1 MRLIEWYL
9 QIPRPGPGQ
18 GTVWDLRAAAP
29 LDSNLPSWML
39 LLLGVLCLVAV
50 IAIYVRDARTLSWP
64 ARAGLIVL
72 RLASLVLLLVMLGQL
87 SLSVTQT
94 GHPQLAILI
103 DTSAS
108 MGLEDRFSDPQAAS
122 MAKRHA
128 ELAAPDPPVRL
139 SFAKSILTA
148 EDGRFLRELQHSHR
162 LKLYS
167 FAGTSSALEFDADG
181 DSNDRIDVLIDAVR
195 QLQPTGEA
203 TRPAV
208 AVQQVLDDLRGNLP
222 TTIVVLTD
230 GITTTGDDDRLV
242 RAAEEARARSVPLIP
257 IGFGSDEPARDL
269 ELSDV
274 LAPDVVF
281 VDDPLTFTMQLKSF
295 GYSGQTT
302 NVTLRRKDRPDVIDS
317 VEVELGSDGEPIM
330 VEITDSP
337 GDEGDYEYTM
347 SVRRLPGETNTDN
360 NLETHRVQVR
370 REQLKVLLV
379 EQQPRWEFRHLKPV
393 LERDPAVQLQT
404 VLQSADLRFADED
417 QTALARFPVSR
428 DDLFSYD
435 VVILGDVD
443 LAFLSAG
450 ALESLR
456 DFVAERGGGLL
467 FIAGTSH
474 NPIDYV
480 STPLGDLL
488 PVEVDP
494 SLSSQDAQSTSTGF
508 RASLTIEGR
517 TRAALRLADSSD
529 ENTRVWETL
538 PPLYW
543 LFDAARRKPG
553 AQVLV
558 EHPTLRHESEPSPIV
573 VSQRYGAGQVVFHA
587 TDELWRWRERV
598 EDRYYGRYWL
608 QMMRYLSRSNSNS
621 SEQGLELVTD
631 HRVYQP
637 ADTIEFQLRVMNPD
651 SRPVEGVVPQVL
663 VDGPGETQE
672 SVNLSPLPQSP
683 LLYRGQLSSLSPG
696 AYRARLASSAQP
708 TGESPDEAATVPS
721 VDFRVEVAAGELQN
735 RAFQAAELVD
745 AAKVSRGTY
754 YPFWEADRLL
764 TELPSGRTVPVSTE
778 RTIPIWNRWEVLL
791 LLVALLTTEWVCRKR
806 VGLV

>member
-1 MRLIEWYL
+1 MRFIEWYL
-9 QIPRPGPGQ
+9 DIPPAGPGE

-29 LDSNLPSWML
+29 FDAGLPSWL
-39 LLLGVLCLVAV
+39 LLTLGAIGLVAV
-50 IAIYVRDARTLSWP
+50 VAIYVRDARTLSWP
-64 ARAGLIVL
+64 VRSGLILL
-72 RLASLVLLLVMLGQL
+72 RLASLTVLLVMLGQL
-87 SLSVTQT
+87 SLVVTQT
-94 GHPQLAILI
+94 GLPQLAVLI

-108 MGLEDRFSDPQAAS
+108 MGLEDRFTDPQAAS
-122 MAKRHA
+122 MAKRYA
-128 ELAAPDPPVRL
+128 GLAAPDPPVRL

-148 EDGRFLRELQHSHR
+148 EEGRFLRELRQSHR

-167 FAGTSSALEFDADG
+167 FAGTSSALEVESED
-181 DSNDRIDVLIDAVR
+181 DRSKVLIDAVR
-195 QLQPTGEA
+195 ELQPTGEA

-208 AVQQVLDDLRGNLP
+208 AVKQVLDDLRGNP
-222 TTIVVLTD
+222 PAAIVVLTD
-230 GITTTGDDDRLV
+230 GITTTGDDDRLT

-257 IGFGSDEPARDL
+257 VGFGSDEPARDL

-281 VDDPLTFTMQLKSF
+281 IDDPLTFTMQLKSF
-295 GYSGQTT
+295 GYAGQTT

-317 VEVELGSDGEPIM
+317 VEIELGSDGEPVM
-330 VEITDSP
+330 VEITDTPS
-337 GDEGDYEYTM
+337 DEGDFEYNV
-347 SVRRLPGETNTDN
+347 SVRRLPGETNADN
-360 NLETHRVQVR
+360 NLATHSVQVR

-379 EQQPRWEFRHLKPV
+379 EQRPRWEFRHLKPV

-417 QTALARFPVSR
+417 QTALTRFPVSR

-467 FIAGTSH
+467 LIAGTSH
-474 NPIDYV
+474 NPVDYV
-480 STPLGDLL
+480 STTLGDLL
-488 PVEVDP
+488 PVDVDP
-494 SLSSQDAQSTSTGF
+494 SLSTDGAQANATGF

-529 ENTRVWETL
+529 ENTQVWETL

-543 LFDAARRKPG
+543 LFDAARSKPG

-558 EHPTLRHESEPSPIV
+558 EHPSRQADSKPLPIV

-621 SEQGLELVTD
+621 SDQGLELVTD
-631 HRVYQP
+631 RRVYQP
-637 ADTIEFQLRVMNPD
+637 ANTIEFQLLVLNPD
-651 SRPVEGVVPQVL
+651 SRPTEGVAPQVMVEGAGGTQV
-663 VDGPGETQE
+663 
-672 SVNLSPLPQSP
+672 SVSLSPLPQSP
-683 LLYRGQLSSLSPG
+683 LIYRGQLSSLSPG
-696 AYRARLASSAQP
+696 SYRARLASSGKS
-708 TGESPDEAATVPS
+708 TGESPDESHSIPS

-735 RAFQAAELVD
+735 RAYQAAELVE
-745 AAKVSRGTY
+745 AAKISRGTY

-764 TELPSGRTVPVSTE
+764 TELPTGRTVPVSTE
-778 RTIPIWNRWEVLL
+778 RTIPLWNRWEVLL